1 MRLEKSRSLE
11 MDSDSVFNVQQE
23 LARMRRAVRLT
34 QWLILALALL
44 VVVLLVALAAVGGTQ
59 GRLIRGLKRREG
71 LLDYP
76 NVTFASNSGY
86 RNVDGLT
93 YGGSL
98 FRGSGF
104 WAAKTILPEVLTDH
118 LAISA
123 GGYAYIIG
131 GESNGN
137 VTANVWRFD
146 PIFHNYT
153 QMSSMPAPVYRFGA
167 TLLDNGREDTIYIV
181 GGRNSTID
189 TAAYMVTSVF
199 IYDIPSNTWSQ
210 GTPAPYPQSD
220 TCAGSFYGKVYQI
233 GGYDADYNYLNYTF
247 VYDPATKE
255 WSRTTDMPTARGD
268 HMCANF
274 MGEIYS
280 LGGYY
285 NDGNS
290 TDQNSFCPKMESFN
304 PSTSVW
310 TTRPNLLTPRG
321 DAAISVLP
329 GNLLMLV
336 GGEGHYDNDQNFKYP
351 KHVNEIFYYDDDTW
365 VEKAFIPTARF
376 RTAAATVEGLTYV
389 FGGQDTCIDQTVGCN
404 SFSTNEVF
412 LDLDHPHLYI
422 YLTNEAYNDNA
433 ALTTYP
439 F

>member
-104 WAAKTILPEVLTDH
+104 WAAKASLPEVLTDH

-153 QMSSMPAPVYRFGA
+153 QMRSMPAPVYRFGA
-167 TLLDNGREDTIYIV
+167 TLLD
-181 GGRNSTID
+181 S
-189 TAAYMVTSVF
+189 
-199 IYDIPSNTWSQ
+199 
-210 GTPAPYPQSD
+210 
-220 TCAGSFYGKVYQI
+220 
-233 GGYDADYNYLNYTF
+233 
-247 VYDPATKE
+247 
-255 WSRTTDMPTARGD
+255 
-268 HMCANF
+268 
-274 MGEIYS
+274 
-280 LGGYY
+280 
-285 NDGNS
+285 
-290 TDQNSFCPKMESFN
+290 
-304 PSTSVW
+304 
-310 TTRPNLLTPRG
+310 
-321 DAAISVLP
+321 
-329 GNLLMLV
+329 
-336 GGEGHYDNDQNFKYP
+336 
-351 KHVNEIFYYDDDTW
+351 KHT
-365 VEKAFIPTARF
+365 
-376 RTAAATVEGLTYV
+376 
-389 FGGQDTCIDQTVGCN
+389 
-404 SFSTNEVF
+404 
-412 LDLDHPHLYI
+412 
-422 YLTNEAYNDNA
+422 
-433 ALTTYP
+433 
-439 F
+439 